1 MRKEL
6 FKIRL
11 LSLAAFCG
19 IAIALAS
26 CSSEENV
33 QGGNKGPENSGD
45 KTLTAFMAGAPESR
59 TSMEYTT
66 GAFFWEA
73 GDYIYVQDDD
83 NVWQKS
89 SNAPTAKTAY
99 FSFMVPGKFTDK
111 TSYDVYYPGKGGT
124 NDQVT
129 IPAAQTQT
137 APNDT
142 KHFGLSGDCGTA
154 TANKVPGKPQ
164 FTFTLDH
171 QAAYLVFQPYT
182 SNTILKDC
190 YLTKIE
196 VSSDDNIT
204 GTYTIDPTTG
214 ELKDGTGTGKQITL
228 TTKGSGI
235 HANGFPMNTTSPSA
249 VINGAYMVIKPGLHR
264 LKVRY
269 WVRDLVSGT
278 EGTITK
284 TLSPFIYLKDYYYD
298 MKADL
303 NVRDYDGDHYY
314 MWDAPSQ
321 FWAGYEWT
329 KDLPG
334 NQGQPTLYGHN
345 GINYPKSPGDS
356 RWFSITNS
364 YGINEASWNHF
375 KILPNANEM
384 AWYAVKGDPRWD
396 EDEVWTTMGH
406 LRKGGMWF
414 LKKSKIPNYSTEHA
428 PDGTTDLRTNYSN
441 IFNTSL
447 KPSLPEASVAENYFY
462 LPAFGSYHGGTLS
475 EIGSSGYYWSSSGLY
490 NADAQGT
497 SYIATNLYFFSS
509 MVFVNNNSRVYGHR
523 AQPFSYFGDN

>member
-33 QGGNKGPENSGD
+33 QGGNKGPENGED
-45 KTLTAFMAGAPESR
+45 KNLTAFMAGAPESR
-59 TSMEYTT
+59 TTMDYNT

-73 GDYIYVQDDD
+73 GDYIYVQDDN
-83 NVWQKS
+83 NVWRKS

-111 TSYDVYYPGKGGT
+111 TSYEVYYPGKGGT

-164 FTFTLDH
+164 FAFTLDH

-228 TTKGSGI
+228 TTKDPAPGS
-235 HANGFPMNTTSPSA
+235 ANEKGFPMNTTAASVA
-249 VINGAYMVIKPGLHR
+249 TNGAYMVIKPGIHTLQ
-264 LKVRY
+264 VRY
-269 WVRDLVSGT
+269 WLKHVAT
-278 EGTITK
+278 NEEGTITK
-284 TLSPFIYLKDYYYD
+284 TLSSFNYLKNNYYD
-298 MKADL
+298 MTANLDTRVYGG
-303 NVRDYDGDHYY
+303 NNYY
-314 MWDAPSQ
+314 MWDAQQPY
-321 FWAGYEWT
+321 WYGHEWDKAGYV
-329 KDLPG
+329 KGVD
-334 NQGQPTLYGHN
+334 QPTVYNATGSAYPRNGDPLNRFHNITFTGYGTPYEAQTPLFKTLPN
-345 GINYPKSPGDS
+345 
-356 RWFSITNS
+356 
-364 YGINEASWNHF
+364 INE
-375 KILPNANEM
+375 M
-384 AWYAVKGDPRWD
+384 CWYASSAGTPRWD
-396 EDEVWTTMGH
+396 GDELWTAMGH
-406 LRKGGMWF
+406 LYKGGMWF
-414 LKKSKIPNYSTEHA
+414 RKKSAIPGFSSTTS
-428 PDGTTDLRTNYSN
+428 PDGVDRRTTYSVYHHVSTNISTN
-441 IFNTSL
+441 PIS
-447 KPSLPEASVAENYFY
+447 ASDAANYFY
-462 LPAFGSYHGGTLS
+462 LPALGLYNSGKLT
-475 EIGSSGYYWSSSGLY
+475 IGSNGTGFYWSSSACHTYGIGAY
-490 NADAQGT
+490 VMQIVQNDVTVAQSGRNGG
-497 SYIATNLYFFSS
+497 YCAI
-509 MVFVNNNSRVYGHR
+509 
-523 AQPFSYFGDN
+523 PFE